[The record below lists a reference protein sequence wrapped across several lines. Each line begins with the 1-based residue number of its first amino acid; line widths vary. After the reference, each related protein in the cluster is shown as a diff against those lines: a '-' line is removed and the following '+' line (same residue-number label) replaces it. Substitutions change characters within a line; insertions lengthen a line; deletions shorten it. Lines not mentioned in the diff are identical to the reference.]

1 MNKQRPVNLDL
12 FTIKFPITAIIS
24 ILHRISGVLLFLL
37 IPLVLWM
44 LSKSLG
50 DPIKFT
56 ELQLWL
62 GSPFVKLILWG
73 LLAALLYHLI
83 AGIRHIIMDMGW
95 GEELTT
101 ARKSARWIIITAVVL
116 IFLAGIWL
124 W

>member
-37 IPLVLWM
+37 IPFVLWM
-44 LSKSLG
+44 LSVSLS
-50 DPIKFT
+50 DPIRFT
-56 ELQLWL
+56 ELQLL
-62 GSPFVKLILWG
+62 MKSPLVKLVLWG
-73 LLAALLYHLI
+73 LLAALIYHLI
-83 AGIRHIIMDMGW
+83 AGIRHIVMDMGF

-101 ARKSARWIIITAVVL
+101 ARLSARGVIVMAVVL
-116 IFLAGIWL
+116 ILLAGIWL

>member
-1 MNKQRPVNLDL
+1 MNKQRPINLDL

-62 GSPFVKLILWG
+62 GSPLIKLVLWG
-73 LLAALLYHLI
+73 LLSALLYHLI
-83 AGIRHIIMDMGW
+83 AGVRHIIMDMGW

-101 ARKSARWIIITAVVL
+101 ARRSARWIIIMAVVL
-116 IFLAGIWL
+116 ISLAGIWL